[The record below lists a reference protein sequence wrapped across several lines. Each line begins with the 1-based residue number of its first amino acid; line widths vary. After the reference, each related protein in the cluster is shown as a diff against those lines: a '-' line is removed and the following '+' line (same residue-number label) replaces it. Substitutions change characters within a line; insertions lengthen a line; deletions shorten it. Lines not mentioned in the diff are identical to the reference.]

1 MIFVVK
7 CGIIKR
13 VMIMERIYI
22 VEDDD
27 NIRKLVC
34 YALNRENYIAQGFAL
49 PSEFYREFENTKPDL
64 VLLDIMLPEED
75 GLEILRKIRNDSPDM
90 PIIMLTA
97 KGSEFD
103 KVTGLDMGADDYIA
117 KPFGITEL
125 ISRVRAVLRR
135 SNRGNTRQIYRFGI
149 LEIDTEKHIVTVSE
163 KPVTLSFKEFSLL
176 EILIKADGKVVT
188 REELFTKI
196 WGDFYGESRTLDVH
210 IRNLRKKLGIAG
222 NYIRTVKNI
231 GYRIGE
237 ENE

>member
-1 MIFVVK
+1 
-7 CGIIKR
+7 
-13 VMIMERIYI
+13 MERIYI

-75 GLEILRKIRNDSPDM
+75 GLEILRKIRNHSPDM
-90 PIIMLTA
+90 PVIMLTA

-135 SNRGNTRQIYRFGI
+135 SNRGNSRKIYRFGT
-149 LEIDTEKHIVTVSE
+149 LAIDTEKHIVTVSE

-176 EILIKADGKVVT
+176 EILLKADGKVVT

-196 WGDFYGESRTLDVH
+196 WGNFYGESRTLDVH
-210 IRNLRKKLGIAG
+210 IRNLRKKLGSAG
-222 NYIRTVKNI
+222 NYIKTVKNI